1 MKVLIAEDEKDTAV
15 LYKDK
20 VEEKNNEVITRTMMN
35 IVLKFIRRNSK
46 T

>member
-15 LYKDK
+15 LYKDT